1 MIVIDNILVSDEVL
15 KEQFVCDLSKCKGA
29 CCVDGDAGAPLEKA
43 ELEKI
48 NEVFDAVWP
57 YLNEESKKEIAAQG
71 RYVYDK
77 EYGWVTPTI
86 NSQVCVYGIKD
97 AKGVV
102 KCGIEQAYLDGK
114 VTWKKPVSCH
124 LFPVITK
131 ESKRSNNVYVNYEP
145 REDNCK
151 AACSLGKKLKVP
163 VYVFLKESLVRKFG
177 QEFYDALD
185 ATAQHLNPRP

>member
-1 MIVIDNILVSDEVL
+1 MIAIDNILISDQIV

-48 NEVFDAVWP
+48 NEVFDSVLP
-57 YLNEESKKEIAAQG
+57 YLNAESKKEIERQG

-86 NSQVCVYGIKD
+86 NSKVCVYGIKD
-97 AKGVV
+97 KQGIV

-114 VTWKKPVSCH
+114 VQWKKPISCH

-131 ESKRSNNVYVNYEP
+131 KVN
-145 REDNCK
+145 
-151 AACSLGKKLKVP
+151 AAIIFTLITSHEKTIARQPAAWVK
-163 VYVFLKESLVRKFG
+163 
-177 QEFYDALD
+177 
-185 ATAQHLNPRP
+185 N